1 MLDATMI
8 GNPGMENPQDA
19 IPRIN
24 WGGYVE
30 RDGRWLLNIS
40 VTVNHCFLD
49 GYHVG
54 LFFQRLQE
62 RINNLQ

>member
-8 GNPGMENPQDA
+8 GNPGMENPKDA

-62 RINNLQ
+62 RINNLP